1 MSTVGV
7 LTDSCASIPESLIE
21 KLDIEVVPYYIHRGR
36 ETLRDL
42 VDVQREEFFRWL
54 ATAEEL
60 PKTAN
65 PSAGDFLEAYKSLAE
80 RVGEIASIHM
90 TSIGSGAYQSAVVA
104 QEMARE
110 VLPDLRIEVVDTRNV
125 SLCHGWMVIEAARAA
140 LAGKSLDEIMQL
152 VRDMI
157 PITKM
162 IQTADTL
169 RYLYLGGR
177 IGKAQHL
184 FGSLLNIRP
193 LIGMEDGVIVPLGQA
208 RGRLGAYRKIVE
220 MMEEDVGPSRRIKA
234 AFVHAAA
241 PEEAEKLRAMVEERL
256 TCVEALM
263 AELSPALGVHTG
275 PGTAG
280 VCYFPVTGVSF
291 QGEVS

>member
-7 LTDSCASIPESLIE
+7 LTDSCASIPERLIE
-21 KLDIEVVPYYIHRGR
+21 ELNIKVVPYYLHKGQ

-54 ATAEEL
+54 ATAKEL

-65 PSAGDFLEAYKSLAE
+65 PGPGDYLEGFKELAQ
-80 RVGEIASIHM
+80 RTQEIVSIHM
-90 TSIGSGAYQSAVVA
+90 TSIGSGAYQAAV
-104 QEMARE
+104 MARE
-110 VLPDLRIEVVDTRNV
+110 MAQEVLPELRIEVIDTRNV
-125 SLCHGWMVIEAARAA
+125 SLCHGWMVIEAARAT
-140 LAGKSLDEIMQL
+140 LAGKSLDEVVQL

-157 PITKM
+157 PITRM

-169 RYLYLGGR
+169 RYLYMGGR
-177 IGKAQHL
+177 IGKAQNL
-184 FGSLLNIRP
+184 EGSLLNIKP

-208 RGRLGAYRKIVE
+208 RSRLGAYRRIVE
-220 MMEEDVGPSRRIKA
+220 MMEESVGHLGRVKV

-241 PEEAEKLRAMVEERL
+241 LEEVNKLRAMVEERL
-256 TCVEALM
+256 ACVEVLI

-280 VCYFPVTGVSF
+280 VCYFPV
-291 QGEVS
+291 

>member
-1 MSTVGV
+1 MPIVSV
-7 LTDSCASIPESLIE
+7 LTDSCASIPEELIE
-21 KLDIEVVPYYIHRGR
+21 ELNIRVVPYYLHKGK

-54 ATAEEL
+54 ATAKAL

-65 PSAGDFLEAYKSLAE
+65 PGPGDYLQPFKELAQQAQE
-80 RVGEIASIHM
+80 VISIHM
-90 TSIGSGAYQSAVVA
+90 TSVGSGAYQAAVMA
-104 QEMARE
+104 KEMARE
-110 VLPDLRIEVVDTRNV
+110 ALPDLRIEVIDTRNV
-125 SLCHGWMVIEAARAA
+125 SLCQGWMAIEAARAA
-140 LAGKSLDEIMQL
+140 LAGKSLDEIVQL
-152 VRDMI
+152 VEDMI
-157 PITKM
+157 PVTRM

-184 FGSLLNIRP
+184 FGSLLNIKP

-208 RGRLGAYRKIVE
+208 RSRLGAYRKIVG
-220 MMEEDVGPSRRIKA
+220 MMEEDVGPTGRVKV

-241 PEEAEKLRAMVEERL
+241 LEEVKKLRDMVEERL

-280 VCYFPVTGVSF
+280 VCYFPV
-291 QGEVS
+291 

>member
-1 MSTVGV
+1 MSTIGV
-7 LTDSCASIPESLIE
+7 LTDSCASIPERLIE
-21 KLDIEVVPYYIHRGR
+21 ELGIQVVHYYIHRGK

-54 ATAEEL
+54 ATANEL

-65 PSAGDFLEAYKSLAE
+65 PSAGDFLEAYKGLAE
-80 RVGEIASIHM
+80 RVKEIVSIHM
-90 TSIGSGAYQSAVVA
+90 TSWGSGAYQAATVA
-104 QEMARE
+104 KEMLAQSHPDVRVE
-110 VLPDLRIEVVDTRNV
+110 VIDSRQT
-125 SLCHGWMVIEAARAA
+125 SLCYGWMTIEAARAA
-140 LAGKSLDEIMQL
+140 LAGQDLDEIVAL
-152 VRDMI
+152 VKRMI
-157 PITKM
+157 PITRM

-169 RYLYLGGR
+169 RYLYMGGR

-184 FGSLLNIRP
+184 VGSLLNIKP

-208 RGRLGAYRKIVE
+208 RSRMGAYRQIVS
-220 MMEEDVGPSRRIKA
+220 MMEEDVGHEGQVKV

-241 PEEAEKLRAMVEERL
+241 LEEAQKLRAMVEERL
-256 TCVEALM
+256 ACVEVLM

-280 VCYFPVTGVSF
+280 VCYFPV
-291 QGEVS
+291 QR

>member
-7 LTDSCASIPESLIE
+7 LTDSCASIPERLIE
-21 KLDIEVVPYYIHRGR
+21 ELGIQVVHYYIHRGK

-54 ATAEEL
+54 ATANEL

-65 PSAGDFLEAYKSLAE
+65 PSAGDFLEAYKGLAE
-80 RVGEIASIHM
+80 RVKEIVSIHM
-90 TSIGSGAYQSAVVA
+90 TSWGSGAYQAATVA
-104 QEMARE
+104 KEMLAQSHPDVRVE
-110 VLPDLRIEVVDTRNV
+110 VIDSRQT
-125 SLCHGWMVIEAARAA
+125 SLCYGWMTIEAARAA
-140 LAGKSLDEIMQL
+140 LAGQDLDEIVAL
-152 VRDMI
+152 VKRMI
-157 PITKM
+157 PITRM

-169 RYLYLGGR
+169 RYLYMGGR

-184 FGSLLNIRP
+184 VGSLLNIKP
-193 LIGMEDGVIVPLGQA
+193 LIGMEDGGIVPLGQA
-208 RGRLGAYRKIVE
+208 RSRMGAYRQIVS
-220 MMEEDVGPSRRIKA
+220 MMEEDVGHEGQVKV

-241 PEEAEKLRAMVEERL
+241 LEEAQKLRAMVEERL
-256 TCVEALM
+256 TCVEVLM

-280 VCYFPVTGVSF
+280 VCYFPV
-291 QGEVS
+291 QR